1 MKGKARNTSGP
12 HKILW
17 WHGTWERE
25 DSSIWQARQC
35 LWLQSIRQSAQRW
48 QPQAPHQSTR
58 LYEAQCVSGTRLGM
72 PWEKNHKTWSPLTW
86 GLQWKWGHKERSNSW
101 MTFYYVT
108 ANHYQYFNMQ
118 NVAIDTDNS
127 LNITRQLDPSSVCV
141 CVCVC
146 VCFAIYFLT
155 LQYCIGFAIHQHAS
169 ATGVHVFP
177 ILNPSPSSLPVP
189 SLWVVPCSKLIFNQK
204 NVLH

>member
-141 CVCVC
+141 CVCMC
-146 VCFAIYFLT
+146 VFCNLFFNFTVLYWFCHT
-155 LQYCIGFAIHQHAS
+155 STCIRHRCTRVPHPEPF
-169 ATGVHVFP
+169 
-177 ILNPSPSSLPVP
+177 SLLPP
-189 SLWVVPCSKLIFNQK
+189 RTIPLGRSMFKIDI
-204 NVLH
+204 